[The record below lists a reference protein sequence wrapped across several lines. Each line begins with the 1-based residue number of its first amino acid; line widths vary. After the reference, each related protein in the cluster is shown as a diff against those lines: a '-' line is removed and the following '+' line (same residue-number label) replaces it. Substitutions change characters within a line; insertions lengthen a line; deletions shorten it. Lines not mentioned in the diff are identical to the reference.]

1 MGYHDG
7 YVRPNA
13 AGNGVTNSIREQQT
27 RLTQFE
33 SFLKEIADE
42 VKNKELKAKIEKFL
56 ND

>member
-27 RLTQFE
+27 RLTQLE

-42 VKNKELKAKIEKFL
+42 VKNKELKAKIQKFL